1 MNRVIRI
8 TFVILCIVVS
18 SFSIEEI
25 IIEATKIPTPLNL
38 VNSSIEILTE
48 QDLLDSGAQSL
59 PDALISLPGVY
70 GTQNGGAGGATAI
83 YLRGGAPRY
92 TLILIDGIRLNDSLD
107 PNGYDLSN
115 FDMSNIERVEI
126 LKGAQSSLYGADA
139 MSGVINIITKKGS
152 GAPSLDLNIEK
163 GSYESNRIGIN
174 LSEGTESFYFNFGAN
189 LFENDGF
196 SHTKSDPDKD
206 SFLNKTLNLRIGGK
220 TSSDSEWSISTRFNS
235 ADAEYDSGSFGKNQ
249 QISFASIKQ
258 HLLNGK
264 IISELK
270 PSYKVLKLSYDDGF
284 ENKSETI
291 GFGWNNTFVI
301 NDNNTILASIENRI
315 ENFEDTYIAQP
326 YDLELTSYLFAYQHI
341 ANEKL
346 NFSISSR
353 RDNSNIFNSS
363 DTYQGSLSL
372 YANENTRLRGAA
384 GTSYLAPNGYQLS
397 KSSNLEKETG
407 KSYEIGIDHRFKNLD
422 LDFDFTLFKNSFKQ
436 SIEYIPN
443 TESYTNY
450 SNVKISGAE
459 AGFGIYPSDISKLR
473 FSYTYLDSELDDGS
487 ATFINR
493 KPRHKMNVQYQINPN
508 DKLSINSLISYVD
521 ETTDLDYTSSFPFP
535 TVTLSDYTLAS
546 INARYKIND
555 HTEYYLNIMNVLD
568 KEYETIAG
576 YNIPELSIYSGIR
589 LNF

>member
-163 GSYESNRIGIN
+163 GSYGSNRIGIN

-264 IISELK
+264 ITSELK
-270 PSYKVLKLSYDDGF
+270 PSYKVLKLRYDDGF

-346 NFSISSR
+346 DFSISSR

-363 DTYQGSLSL
+363 DTFQGSFSL
-372 YANENTRLRGAA
+372 YPNENTRLRGAA

-436 SIEYIPN
+436 AIEYIPN

-459 AGFGIYPSDISKLR
+459 VGFGIYPSDISKLR

-521 ETTDLDYTSSFPFP
+521 ETTDQDFTASFPS

-546 INARYKIND
+546 INARYKINN

-568 KEYETIAG
+568 EEYETIYD
-576 YNIPELSIYSGIR
+576 YNVPELSIYSGIR

>member
-258 HLLNGK
+258 HLMNGK

-363 DTYQGSLSL
+363 DTYQGSFSL

>member
-363 DTYQGSLSL
+363 DTYQGSFSL

-521 ETTDLDYTSSFPFP
+521 ETTDLDYTSSFPYP